1 MLTNE
6 EIENWSGWNTVY
18 RSPDSKVEVVETGRG
33 YNVVQM
39 YEGVRRLVLETYKE
53 DTSSC
58 YAKQTAIDEA
68 ETVYNTLKGKE
79 LLNE

>member
-6 EIENWSGWNTVY
+6 EINEWDWKVVY
-18 RSPDSKVEVVETGRG
+18 RSPDNKVEVVETGRG

-39 YEGVRRLVLETYKE
+39 YEGVRRLVVETYKE
-53 DTSSC
+53 DTGSC

-68 ETVYNTLKGKE
+68 ESVYNTLKGTE
-79 LLNE
+79 LLNG